1 MRCLTYKILIM
12 TIRLLC
18 FFCLVTVFHLWNF
31 NGPDEIIIEGNVKG
45 LPNGMIYLTDAYYW
59 QDKIAD
65 STVSK
70 NGIFRF
76 HIAPQKQFESYEVS
90 IVFRNK
96 KSQKEKI
103 VFSVIPHL
111 GLDGKKYG
119 GSSAFMLEKGLTKI
133 KGDLHGFSMY
143 SMKTMFLSD
152 VELTGGKQNL
162 AYFNTNEFVNLTH
175 DTSAKTLLR
184 NESLIKRYPFSY
196 FIFHEIYKNREQY
209 TNQQLKAMIGWFDKD
224 VQKSPTALKFDSF
237 IRQIKTN
244 NTSFYLTKA
253 RFFTVDGRNDILVKG
268 NPPLTLLVFW
278 ASWCGPCR
286 TEIPYLKSLYK
297 EYGQKINI
305 ISISIDEDRQK
316 WLQAVKQERMPWRQL
331 WVGNDREPVQN
342 AFRFSVIPTAILI
355 NRSNTEVK
363 RTSGFNET
371 EIEGYKK
378 IIAP

>member
-1 MRCLTYKILIM
+1 M
-12 TIRLLC
+12 TFRLLSI
-18 FFCLVTVFHLWNF
+18 FCLVTVFHLWRF
-31 NGPDEIIIEGNVKG
+31 NSPDEIIIEGNVKG

-65 STVSK
+65 STISK

-76 HIAPQKQFESYEVS
+76 RIAPQKQFEPYEVA
-90 IVFRNK
+90 IVFNNK
-96 KSQKEKI
+96 KGQKEKI
-103 VFSVIPHL
+103 VFNGTPHL

-143 SMKTMFLSD
+143 SIKTMFLAD

-162 AYFNTNEFVNLTH
+162 AYFNTNELINLAH
-175 DTSAKTLLR
+175 DTTAKTLFR
-184 NESLIKRYPFSY
+184 NERLIKRYPFSY
-196 FIFHEIYKNREQY
+196 FILHEIYKNKQQY
-209 TNQQLKAMIGWFDKD
+209 NNQQLKAMVGWFDQD

-237 IRQIKTN
+237 IRQRKTN

-253 RFFTVDGRNDILVKG
+253 RFFTTDGKNDILVKG
-268 NPPLTLLVFW
+268 NPSLTLLVFW

-286 TEIPYLKSLYK
+286 AEIPYLKSLQK
-297 EYGQKINI
+297 EYGQKIDI

-316 WLQAVKQERMPWRQL
+316 WLQAVKQEQMPWRQL
-331 WVGNDREPVQN
+331 WVGNDRESIQN
-342 AFRFSVIPTAILI
+342 AFRFSAIPTAILL
-355 NRSNTEVK
+355 NRSNAEIK
-363 RTSGFNET
+363 RTSGFNEAQ
-371 EIEGYKK
+371 IEGYKK